1 MSRLNKVM
9 TKKGFFNFFR
19 NKFILT
25 ILIFIVWIFLFD
37 SNNILDRMKDLKQLR
52 ELKREKVYYKE
63 RIKTDSLKLN
73 ELKTNNENLEKFARE
88 QYLMKKDDEDIFI
101 VIDQSK

>member
-1 MSRLNKVM
+1 M
-9 TKKGFFNFFR
+9 TKRGFFNFFN

-37 SNNILDRMKDLKQLR
+37 SNNILDRMKDLKHLR
-52 ELKREKVYYKE
+52 ELESEKTYYKE
-63 RIKTDSLKLN
+63 RIKTDSIKLN

-88 QYLMKKDDEDIFI
+88 QYLMKKENEDIFI
-101 VIDQSK
+101 VIDKSK

>member
-1 MSRLNKVM
+1 M
-9 TKKGFFNFFR
+9 
-19 NKFILT
+19 
-25 ILIFIVWIFLFD
+25 FD

>member
-1 MSRLNKVM
+1 M